1 MKSIIRR
8 VTAFAM
14 AFTLLGAGTA
24 VTRTLVPKADTTIT
38 ADAATAGAYKVK
50 SSFAFPISFSMY
62 DGNMGSLYPVY
73 PTHVASWVININVH
87 QGTVLSLDSRGVCTS
102 GYDCQTGYN
111 FKGFCFSSYIG
122 TNLTKL
128 Y

>member
-1 MKSIIRR
+1 
-8 VTAFAM
+8 M
-14 AFTLLGAGTA
+14 AFTLLGAGTV

-50 SSFAFPISFSMY
+50 GSFAFPVPFGANNGVI
-62 DGNMGSLYPVY
+62 YPASSSCWVY
-73 PTHVASWVININVH
+73 NINVH

-111 FKGFCFSSYIG
+111 FKGFCFRSYIG